1 MEEMI
6 EICIPPMVAANPDMK
21 EEEARKIM
29 QEWFP
34 TLKRWKN

>member
-6 EICIPPMVAANPDMK
+6 ESCVPHITSMTAD
-21 EEEARKIM
+21 EARHMM

-34 TLKRWKN
+34 TLKRWKK